1 MIWTRISLF
10 ILANRRLL
18 LTFILLATVFMGFQ
32 AARVKLSY
40 EFAKILPTTD
50 PDYATYEAFKARFG
64 EDGNVMVIGA
74 ETDSM
79 YQLAYFR
86 DWQALNKQIKQID
99 GIRDVVS
106 NAGLYTITLNDSTD
120 KFSFRPLI
128 DKPIQSQAQ
137 TDSLKSAIGR
147 LPFYQGLVTAQ
158 SGDSSGRDHLMA
170 VSFDQKKLNTR
181 GRIATVRE
189 VEKLVDAFGKQHNT
203 VMHLSG
209 LPYIRTEFTAKVSNE
224 MTLFIGL
231 AFAVTALILL
241 FFFRSFSV
249 VGIAM
254 AVVMVGV
261 IWAVGY
267 IVLFGYTITILSGL
281 IPPLIIV
288 IGVPNAIFLLNRYHD
303 ELNKGN
309 RTRQEAL
316 AVATAK
322 VGETTFFANVTTSI
336 GFFVFYFTN
345 SPLLLEFGLVA
356 SLGIMSTYATSLI
369 LIPIVFS
376 YMPVP
381 SEKQRGHLES
391 PILNRFLTWVDTLVH
406 TRRAAIYTFVGIC
419 AIAGVVGMSLIKA
432 VGYVVD
438 DLPKNDPIYTDLK
451 YFEKAYHGVLPFE
464 VSIDAGRPGRVLT
477 PQTLTKIRLLQREFA
492 QHPEFARPL
501 SVVEA
506 VKFFYQGYRGGEPR
520 YYILPPA
527 LEMAKLQR
535 YTGQMGSGTS
545 RKGSVSLA
553 AYVDSTRQFTR
564 VSFQVADVGTARLR
578 ELIDMLQPR
587 ADSIFNFDRESGTF
601 VPAAD
606 RYVVKLTG
614 NSVVFTRG
622 NEYLLRN
629 LAESTLLA
637 IFLVSIILI
646 ILLRDV
652 RLSLIAILP
661 SVVPLLVTAGLMGYF
676 GINLKPSTILIF
688 SIAFGLSSDGTIY
701 FVTKYRDELRHG
713 AGVAE
718 AVSRT
723 IRQTGISMVYTAFI
737 LFASF
742 AIFTASTF
750 QGTVSLGILVSITL
764 LMGMTSNL
772 VLLPAFLMTVYERR
786 KKKVAV

>member
-1 MIWTRISLF
+1 
-10 ILANRRLL
+10 
-18 LTFILLATVFMGFQ
+18 
-32 AARVKLSY
+32 
-40 EFAKILPTTD
+40 
-50 PDYATYEAFKARFG
+50 
-64 EDGNVMVIGA
+64 
-74 ETDSM
+74 
-79 YQLAYFR
+79 
-86 DWQALNKQIKQID
+86 
-99 GIRDVVS
+99 VVT
-106 NAGLYTITLNDSTD
+106 G
-120 KFSFRPLI
+120 
-128 DKPIQSQAQ
+128 
-137 TDSLKSAIGR
+137 
-147 LPFYQGLVTAQ
+147 
-158 SGDSSGRDHLMA
+158 
-170 VSFDQKKLNTR
+170 
-181 GRIATVRE
+181 
-189 VEKLVDAFGKQHNT
+189 
-203 VMHLSG
+203 
-209 LPYIRTEFTAKVSNE
+209 
-224 MTLFIGL
+224 
-231 AFAVTALILL
+231 LILL
-241 FFFRSFSV
+241 FFFRSLTV
-249 VGIAM
+249 VGISM
-254 AVVMVGV
+254 AVVTVGV
-261 IWAVGY
+261 VWAVGY
-267 IVLFGYTITILSGL
+267 IVLFGYTITILTGL
-281 IPPLIIV
+281 IGPLIIV

-303 ELNKGN
+303 ELNPPAKGGPG
-309 RTRQEAL
+309 RSQQEAL

-345 SPLLLEFGLVA
+345 SPMLLEFGLVA
-356 SLGIMSTYATSLI
+356 ALGIMSTYVTSLI

-381 SEKQRGHLES
+381 SEKQRGHLDS
-391 PILNRFLTWVDTLVH
+391 PILTRFLAWVDRLVH
-406 TRRAAIYTFVGIC
+406 TRRAAIYTFVGVF
-419 AIAGVVGMSLIKA
+419 AVAGLVGMSLVKA

-506 VKFFYQGYRGGEPR
+506 VKFFYQAYRGGEPR

-545 RKGSVSLA
+545 KKGTVSLA

-578 ELIDMLQPR
+578 ELIDLLQPR
-587 ADSIFNFDRESGTF
+587 ADSLFNYDRETGQF

-606 RYVVKLTG
+606 RYVVNLTG

-629 LAESTLLA
+629 LAESTALA
-637 IFLVSIILI
+637 IGLVSCILI
-646 ILLRDV
+646 FLLRDV

-701 FVTKYRDELRHG
+701 FITKYRDELRHG
-713 AGVAE
+713 ASVAH

-723 IRQTGISMVYTAFI
+723 IRQTGVSMVYTAFI
-737 LFASF
+737 LFAGF

-786 KKKVAV
+786 QKKKVVA

>member
-1 MIWTRISLF
+1 MIWTQISRF

-18 LTFILLATVFMGFQ
+18 LAFVLLATVLMGFQ

-50 PDYATYEAFKARFG
+50 PDYAIYDAFKARFG
-64 EDGNVMVIGA
+64 EDGNVMVIGM

-79 YQLAYFR
+79 YRLAYFQ
-86 DWQALNKQIKQID
+86 DWQRLNKQIQQID

-106 NAGLYTITLNDSTD
+106 NAGLYTITLDDSTD
-120 KFSFRPLI
+120 TFHFRPLL
-128 DKPIQSQAQ
+128 DKLLQNQAQ
-137 TDSLKSAIGR
+137 ADSLETAIGR
-147 LPFYQGLVTAQ
+147 LPFYQGLVT
-158 SGDSSGRDHLMA
+158 DSSRRSHLMA

-181 GRIATVRE
+181 GRIATVRQIE
-189 VEKLVDAFGKQHNT
+189 GLAEAFGKRHNT
-203 VMHLSG
+203 AVHLSG
-209 LPYIRTEFTAKVSNE
+209 LPYIRTEFTARVSNE
-224 MTLFIGL
+224 MVLFIGL
-231 AFAVTALILL
+231 AFVVTALILL
-241 FFFRSFSV
+241 LFFRSLSV
-249 VGIAM
+249 VSIAM

-261 IWAVGY
+261 IWTLGY

-303 ELNKGN
+303 ELSSRN
-309 RTRQEAL
+309 RSKEEAL

-336 GFFVFYFTN
+336 GFFVFYFTS

-356 SLGIMSTYATSLI
+356 ALGIMSTYAISLV

-376 YMPVP
+376 YMPAP
-381 SEKQRGHLES
+381 SEKQRRHLDS
-391 PILNRFLTWVDTLVH
+391 PVITRFLAWVDRLVH
-406 TRRAAIYTFVGIC
+406 TRRSAIYLFVGVF
-419 AIAGVVGMSLIKA
+419 AGFGLLGMSLIKA

-492 QHPEFARPL
+492 RYPEFGRPL

-506 VKFFYQGYRGGEPR
+506 VKFFYQGYRGGDPR

-527 LEMAKLQR
+527 LEMAKLQK

-545 RKGSVSLA
+545 RKGSVSLS
-553 AYVDSTRQFTR
+553 AYVDSTRRFTR
-564 VSFQVADVGTARLR
+564 VSFQVADVGTSRLR
-578 ELIDMLQPR
+578 ELIDTLQPR
-587 ADSIFNFDRESGTF
+587 ADSLFNYDRESGTF
-601 VPAAD
+601 VAD
-606 RYVVKLTG
+606 ADKYVVKLTG

-629 LAESTLLA
+629 LAESTALA
-637 IFLVSIILI
+637 IFLVSVILI

-652 RLSLIAILP
+652 RLSLIAIVP

-701 FVTKYRDELRHG
+701 FITKYRDELRQG

-723 IRQTGISMVYTAFI
+723 IRQTGVSMVYTAFI
-737 LFASF
+737 LFAGF

-786 KKKVAV
+786 RKKVMA

>member
-1 MIWTRISLF
+1 MIWTQVSRF

-18 LTFILLATVFMGFQ
+18 LAFVLLATVLMGFQ

-50 PDYATYEAFKARFG
+50 PDYAIYDAFKARFG
-64 EDGNVMVIGA
+64 EDGNVMVIGV

-79 YQLAYFR
+79 YRLAYFQ
-86 DWQALNKQIKQID
+86 DWQRFNKQIQQID

-106 NAGLYTITLNDSTD
+106 NAGLYTITLDDSTD
-120 KFSFRPLI
+120 TFHFRPLL
-128 DKPIQSQAQ
+128 DKLLQNQAQ
-137 TDSLKSAIGR
+137 ADSLETAIGR
-147 LPFYQGLVTAQ
+147 LPFYQGLVT
-158 SGDSSGRDHLMA
+158 DSSRRSHLMA

-181 GRIATVRE
+181 GRIATVRQIGGLAE
-189 VEKLVDAFGKQHNT
+189 AFGKRHNT
-203 VMHLSG
+203 AVHLSG
-209 LPYIRTEFTAKVSNE
+209 LPYIRTEFTARVSNE
-224 MTLFIGL
+224 MVLFIGL
-231 AFAVTALILL
+231 AFVVTALILL
-241 FFFRSFSV
+241 LFFRSLSV
-249 VGIAM
+249 VSIAM

-261 IWAVGY
+261 IWTLGY

-303 ELNKGN
+303 ELSN
-309 RTRQEAL
+309 RDRSKEEAL

-336 GFFVFYFTN
+336 GFFVFYFTS

-356 SLGIMSTYATSLI
+356 ALGIMSTYAISLV

-376 YMPVP
+376 YMPAP
-381 SEKQRGHLES
+381 SEKQRRHLDS
-391 PILNRFLTWVDTLVH
+391 PVITRFLAWVDRLVH
-406 TRRAAIYTFVGIC
+406 TRRSAIYLFVGVF
-419 AIAGVVGMSLIKA
+419 AGFGLLGMSLIKA

-492 QHPEFARPL
+492 RYPEFGRPL

-506 VKFFYQGYRGGEPR
+506 VKFFYQGYRGGDPR

-527 LEMAKLQR
+527 LEMAKLQK

-545 RKGSVSLA
+545 RKGSVSLS

-564 VSFQVADVGTARLR
+564 VSFQVADVGTSRLR
-578 ELIDMLQPR
+578 ELIDTLQPR
-587 ADSIFNFDRESGTF
+587 ADSLFNYDRESGTF
-601 VPAAD
+601 VADAD

-629 LAESTLLA
+629 LAESTALA
-637 IFLVSIILI
+637 IFLVSVILI

-652 RLSLIAILP
+652 RLSLIAIVP

-701 FVTKYRDELRHG
+701 FITKYRDELRQG

-723 IRQTGISMVYTAFI
+723 IRQTGVSMVYTAFI
-737 LFASF
+737 LFAGF

-786 KKKVAV
+786 RKKVMS

>member
-1 MIWTRISLF
+1 MIWTRIALF

-32 AARVKLSY
+32 ASRVKLSY

-50 PDYATYEAFKARFG
+50 PDYATYEGFKARFG
-64 EDGNVMVIGA
+64 EDGNVMVIGV

-79 YQLAYFR
+79 YQLGYFQ

-120 KFSFRPLI
+120 KFQFRPLI
-128 DKPIQSQAQ
+128 DKPVVNQPQA
-137 TDSLKSAIGR
+137 DSLNAAIGR
-147 LPFYQGLVTAQ
+147 LPFYQGLVT
-158 SGDSSGRDHLMA
+158 DSSGRAHLMA

-181 GRIATVRE
+181 GRIATVRQIE
-189 VEKLVDAFGKQHNT
+189 RLAEAFGKRHNT
-203 VMHLSG
+203 VVHMSG
-209 LPYIRTEFTAKVSNE
+209 LPFIRTEFTAKVSNE
-224 MTLFIGL
+224 MLLFIGL
-231 AFAVTALILL
+231 AFVVTALILL
-241 FFFRSFSV
+241 FFFRSLSV

-254 AVVMVGV
+254 AVVTVGV
-261 IWAVGY
+261 VWAVGY
-267 IVLFGYTITILSGL
+267 IVLFGYSITILSGL
-281 IPPLIIV
+281 IAPLIIV

-303 ELNKGN
+303 ELNKPG
-309 RTRQEAL
+309 RSQQEAL

-356 SLGIMSTYATSLI
+356 ALGIMSTYATSLI

-376 YMPVP
+376 YMPLP
-381 SEKQRGHLES
+381 SEKQRGHLDS
-391 PILNRFLTWVDTLVH
+391 PVLTRFLTWVDQLVH
-406 TRRAAIYTFVGIC
+406 TRRSAIYVFVG
-419 AIAGVVGMSLIKA
+419 AFAVLGLLGMSLIKA

-506 VKFFYQGYRGGEPR
+506 VKFFYQAYRGGEPR

-527 LEMAKLQR
+527 LEMAKLQK
-535 YTGQMGSGTS
+535 YTGQMGNGTS

-587 ADSIFNFDRESGTF
+587 ADSLFNYDRETGQF

-723 IRQTGISMVYTAFI
+723 IRQTGVSMVYTAFI
-737 LFASF
+737 LFAGF

-772 VLLPAFLMTVYERR
+772 ILLPAFLMTVYERR
-786 KKKVAV
+786 RKKVTA

>member
-1 MIWTRISLF
+1 MIWTRIAHF

-18 LTFILLATVFMGFQ
+18 LAIVLLATVFMGFQ

-50 PDYATYEAFKARFG
+50 PDYAVYDAFKARFG
-64 EDGNVMVIGA
+64 EDGNVMVIGV

-79 YQLAYFR
+79 YRLAYFR
-86 DWQALNKQIKQID
+86 DWQALNQQIKQID

-106 NAGLYTITLNDSTD
+106 NAGLYSITLNDSTD
-120 KFSFRPLI
+120 KFQFKPLL
-128 DKPIQSQAQ
+128 SQPPQNQAEA
-137 TDSLKSAIGR
+137 DSLKAVIGR
-147 LPFYQGLVTAQ
+147 LPFYQGLVT
-158 SGDSSGRDHLMA
+158 DSSGRAHLMA
-170 VSFDQKKLNTR
+170 VTFDQKKLNTR

-189 VEKLVDAFGKQHNT
+189 VERLVDAFGKRHNT
-203 VMHLSG
+203 VVHLSG

-224 MTLFIGL
+224 MILFIGL
-231 AFAVTALILL
+231 AFVVTALILL
-241 FFFRSFSV
+241 LFFRSLTV

-254 AVVMVGV
+254 AVVTVGV
-261 IWAVGY
+261 VWAVGY
-267 IVLFGYTITILSGL
+267 LVLFGYTITILTGL
-281 IPPLIIV
+281 IGPLIIV

-303 ELNKGN
+303 ELNVPG
-309 RTRQEAL
+309 RTQQEAL

-345 SPLLLEFGLVA
+345 SPMLLEFGLVA

-376 YMPVP
+376 YIPVP
-381 SEKQRGHLES
+381 SEKQRGHLDS
-391 PILNRFLTWVDTLVH
+391 PLLTRFLSWVDQLVH
-406 TRRAAIYTFVGIC
+406 TRRPAIYTFVGIF
-419 AIAGVVGMSLIKA
+419 AVAGLVGMSLVKA

-492 QHPEFARPL
+492 RYPEFARPL

-506 VKFFYQGYRGGEPR
+506 VKFFYQAYRGGEPR

-535 YTGQMGSGTS
+535 YTGQMGNGTS

-578 ELIDMLQPR
+578 ELIDTLQPR
-587 ADSIFNFDRESGTF
+587 ADTLFNYDRETGQF

-606 RYVVKLTG
+606 RYVVQLTG

-629 LAESTLLA
+629 LAESTALA
-637 IFLVSIILI
+637 ILLVSGILI
-646 ILLRDV
+646 FLLRDV

-676 GINLKPSTILIF
+676 GINLKPSTILVF
-688 SIAFGLSSDGTIY
+688 SIAFGISSDGTIY
-701 FVTKYRDELRHG
+701 FITKYRDELRHG
-713 AGVAE
+713 ASVNQ

-723 IRQTGISMVYTAFI
+723 IRQTGVSMVYTAFI
-737 LFASF
+737 LFAGF
-742 AIFTASTF
+742 AIFIASTF

-772 VLLPAFLMTVYERR
+772 VLLPAFLMTVYESRQ
-786 KKKVAV
+786 KKKVLA